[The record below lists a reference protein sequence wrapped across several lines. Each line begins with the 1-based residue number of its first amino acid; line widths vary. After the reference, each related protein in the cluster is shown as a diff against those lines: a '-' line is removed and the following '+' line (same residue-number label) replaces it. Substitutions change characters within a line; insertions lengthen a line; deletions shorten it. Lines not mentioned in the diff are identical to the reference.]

1 MKNKITATVIMC
13 AILTSSIGISTRADN
28 DDSWLMGFAQCNSQ
42 LNIRKSPDVNSDII
56 GLLNNN
62 DLVYVESTDEYG
74 WSKIF
79 SGEIEG
85 YVAAEYIATG
95 EAADKI
101 AAETGYTTAEIG
113 AAALNIRQ
121 EPNSDSAIVS
131 IATQSDCLE
140 VVEDRGDWVK
150 VCLDT
155 DTYGWINTQYAYL
168 NKYYPTAEPI
178 EDTYSIPYVEYD
190 DIESE
195 SEPIMT
201 YDELYQSGYS
211 EDEIKNFEENVETF
225 ETPEILIEE
234 TNESSENKIYNYD
247 EGYYYE
253 ENQDGDFEYYDLNE
267 NLLTTQSYQ
276 DYYGLTQTDE
286 TITQNSNETGGN
298 AKDLDETTAETDPL
312 QIETSYQEETTAET
326 SYQEET
332 NSIVSSGS
340 YDVVSYAQQF
350 VGNPYVWG
358 GSSLTN
364 GADCSGFTM
373 SVYAHFGI
381 SLPHNAAAQSGC
393 GTSVSLDSIQAG
405 DLLFY
410 SDGSGISHVA
420 IYNGDGTVTHAS
432 NSNTGITISSYNYR
446 NPVAA
451 VRLL

>member
-1 MKNKITATVIMC
+1 MKNKIATTVIIG
-13 AILTSSIGISTRADN
+13 AILISSITIPTKAEDN
-28 DDSWLMGFAQCNSQ
+28 DSWLMGFAQCNSQ

-56 GLLNNN
+56 GLLDNNN
-62 DLVYVESTDEYG
+62 LVYVESTDEYG

-79 SGEIEG
+79 SGGIEG

-95 EAADKI
+95 EEADKI

-140 VVEDRGDWVK
+140 VVEDRGDWIK

-155 DTYGWINTQYAYL
+155 DTYGWINAQYAYL
-168 NKYYPTAEPI
+168 DKYYPTAEPI
-178 EDTYSIPYVEYD
+178 EDTYSIPY
-190 DIESE
+190 IESE

-211 EDEIKNFEENVETF
+211 EDEIKNFEENIETF
-225 ETPEILIEE
+225 ETPENLTEE

-253 ENQDGDFEYYDLNE
+253 ENQDGDFEYYNLNG
-267 NLLTTQSYQ
+267 NLLTIQSYQ

-286 TITQNSNETGGN
+286 TITQNSNETGEN
-298 AKDLDETTAETDPL
+298 AEVLDETTVETDPP
-312 QIETSYQEETTAET
+312 QTETSYQEETSSA
-326 SYQEET
+326 
-332 NSIVSSGS
+332 VSSGN

-420 IYNGDGTVTHAS
+420 IYNGNGTVTHAS
-432 NSNTGITISSYNYR
+432 NSNTGITISNYNYR

>member
-42 LNIRKSPDVNSDII
+42 LNIRKSPDTNSDII
-56 GLLNNN
+56 G
-62 DLVYVESTDEYG
+62 LVYVESTDEYG

-79 SGEIEG
+79 SGGIEG
-85 YVAAEYIATG
+85 YVVTEYIATG

-101 AAETGYTTAEIG
+101 AAETGYTTAEVG

-155 DTYGWINTQYAYL
+155 DTYGWINTQYVYL

-178 EDTYSIPYVEYD
+178 EDTYSIPYV
-190 DIESE
+190 ESE

-253 ENQDGDFEYYDLNE
+253 EN
-267 NLLTTQSYQ
+267 
-276 DYYGLTQTDE
+276 
-286 TITQNSNETGGN
+286 
-298 AKDLDETTAETDPL
+298 
-312 QIETSYQEETTAET
+312 
-326 SYQEET
+326 
-332 NSIVSSGS
+332 
-340 YDVVSYAQQF
+340 
-350 VGNPYVWG
+350 
-358 GSSLTN
+358 
-364 GADCSGFTM
+364 
-373 SVYAHFGI
+373 
-381 SLPHNAAAQSGC
+381 
-393 GTSVSLDSIQAG
+393 
-405 DLLFY
+405 
-410 SDGSGISHVA
+410 
-420 IYNGDGTVTHAS
+420 
-432 NSNTGITISSYNYR
+432 
-446 NPVAA
+446 
-451 VRLL
+451 

>member
-1 MKNKITATVIMC
+1 MKNKITATVITC
-13 AILTSSIGISTRADN
+13 AILTSSIGMPTKAEDN
-28 DDSWLMGFAQCNSQ
+28 DSWLMGFAQCNSQ

-56 GLLNNN
+56 GLLDNN

-131 IATQSDCLE
+131 IATQSDYLE
-140 VVEDRGDWVK
+140 VVEDRGDWIK

-155 DTYGWINTQYAYL
+155 DTYGWINAQYTYL
-168 NKYYPTAEPI
+168 DKYYPTAEPI
-178 EDTYSIPYVEYD
+178 EDTYSIPYIEYD

-211 EDEIKNFEENVETF
+211 EDEIKNFEENIETF

-253 ENQDGDFEYYDLNE
+253 EN
-267 NLLTTQSYQ
+267 
-276 DYYGLTQTDE
+276 
-286 TITQNSNETGGN
+286 
-298 AKDLDETTAETDPL
+298 
-312 QIETSYQEETTAET
+312 
-326 SYQEET
+326 
-332 NSIVSSGS
+332 
-340 YDVVSYAQQF
+340 
-350 VGNPYVWG
+350 
-358 GSSLTN
+358 
-364 GADCSGFTM
+364 
-373 SVYAHFGI
+373 
-381 SLPHNAAAQSGC
+381 
-393 GTSVSLDSIQAG
+393 
-405 DLLFY
+405 
-410 SDGSGISHVA
+410 
-420 IYNGDGTVTHAS
+420 
-432 NSNTGITISSYNYR
+432 
-446 NPVAA
+446 
-451 VRLL
+451 

>member
-13 AILTSSIGISTRADN
+13 AILTSSIGIPTKAEDN
-28 DDSWLMGFAQCNSQ
+28 DSWLMGFAQCNSQ

-56 GLLNNN
+56 GLLDNN
-62 DLVYVESTDEYG
+62 DLVYVESTDEYS

-79 SGEIEG
+79 SGGIEG

-95 EAADKI
+95 EEADKI

-168 NKYYPTAEPI
+168 DKYYPTAEPI
-178 EDTYSIPYVEYD
+178 EDTYSIPYIEYD

-211 EDEIKNFEENVETF
+211 EDEIKNFEENIETF
-225 ETPEILIEE
+225 KTPENLTEE

-253 ENQDGDFEYYDLNE
+253 EN
-267 NLLTTQSYQ
+267 
-276 DYYGLTQTDE
+276 
-286 TITQNSNETGGN
+286 
-298 AKDLDETTAETDPL
+298 
-312 QIETSYQEETTAET
+312 
-326 SYQEET
+326 
-332 NSIVSSGS
+332 
-340 YDVVSYAQQF
+340 
-350 VGNPYVWG
+350 
-358 GSSLTN
+358 
-364 GADCSGFTM
+364 
-373 SVYAHFGI
+373 
-381 SLPHNAAAQSGC
+381 
-393 GTSVSLDSIQAG
+393 
-405 DLLFY
+405 
-410 SDGSGISHVA
+410 
-420 IYNGDGTVTHAS
+420 
-432 NSNTGITISSYNYR
+432 
-446 NPVAA
+446 
-451 VRLL
+451 

>member
-1 MKNKITATVIMC
+1 MKNKIATTVIIG
-13 AILTSSIGISTRADN
+13 AILISSITIPTKAEDN
-28 DDSWLMGFAQCNSQ
+28 DSWLMGFAQCNSQ

-56 GLLNNN
+56 GLLDNN

-85 YVAAEYIATG
+85 YVAAEYIVTG

-155 DTYGWINTQYAYL
+155 DTYGWISTQYAYVD
-168 NKYYPTAEPI
+168 KCYPTAEPI
-178 EDTYSIPYVEYD
+178 ENTQTIPYIECEDEDAYSNDTEY
-190 DIESE
+190 EFE
-195 SEPIMT
+195 LEPIMT
-201 YDELYQSGYS
+201 YDELYQSGYT
-211 EDEIKNFEENVETF
+211 EEEIKNFEENEGIF
-225 ETPEILIEE
+225 ENPENLTEE
-234 TNESSENKIYNYD
+234 VNESSENKIYNYD

-253 ENQDGDFEYYDLNE
+253 ENQDGDFEYYDLNG
-267 NLLTTQSYQ
+267 NLLTVQSYQ

-286 TITQNSNETGGN
+286 TITQNSNETGKN
-298 AKDLDETTAETDPL
+298 AEDLDETTAETDPP
-312 QIETSYQEETTAET
+312 QTETSYQEETSSA
-326 SYQEET
+326 
-332 NSIVSSGS
+332 VSSGN

-358 GSSLTN
+358 GSSLTD
-364 GADCSGFTM
+364 GTDCSGFTM

-381 SLPHNAAAQSGC
+381 GLPHNAAAQSGC

-432 NSNTGITISSYNYR
+432 NSRTGITISSYNYR

>member
-1 MKNKITATVIMC
+1 MKNKITATVITC
-13 AILTSSIGISTRADN
+13 AILTSSIGMPTKAEDN
-28 DDSWLMGFAQCNSQ
+28 DSWLMGFAQCNSQ

-56 GLLNNN
+56 GLLDNN

-131 IATQSDCLE
+131 IATQSDYLE
-140 VVEDRGDWVK
+140 VVEDRGDWIK

-155 DTYGWINTQYAYL
+155 DTYGWINAQYTYL
-168 NKYYPTAEPI
+168 DKYYPTAEPI
-178 EDTYSIPYVEYD
+178 EDTYSIPYIEYD

-211 EDEIKNFEENVETF
+211 EDEIKNFEENIETF

-253 ENQDGDFEYYDLNE
+253 ENQDGDFEYYDLNG
-267 NLLTTQSYQ
+267 NLLTIQSYQ
-276 DYYGLTQTDE
+276 DYYELTQTDE
-286 TITQNSNETGGN
+286 TITQNNNETGEN
-298 AKDLDETTAETDPL
+298 AEDLDEATAETAETDPP
-312 QIETSYQEETTAET
+312 QTETSCQEETSSA
-326 SYQEET
+326 
-332 NSIVSSGS
+332 VSSGN

-364 GADCSGFTM
+364 GTDCSGFTM

-381 SLPHNAAAQSGC
+381 GLPHNAAAQSGC
-393 GTSVSLDSIQAG
+393 GTSVSLDSTQAG

>member
-1 MKNKITATVIMC
+1 M
-13 AILTSSIGISTRADN
+13 
-28 DDSWLMGFAQCNSQ
+28 
-42 LNIRKSPDVNSDII
+42 
-56 GLLNNN
+56 
-62 DLVYVESTDEYG
+62 
-74 WSKIF
+74 
-79 SGEIEG
+79 
-85 YVAAEYIATG
+85 
-95 EAADKI
+95 
-101 AAETGYTTAEIG
+101 
-113 AAALNIRQ
+113 
-121 EPNSDSAIVS
+121 
-131 IATQSDCLE
+131 
-140 VVEDRGDWVK
+140 
-150 VCLDT
+150 
-155 DTYGWINTQYAYL
+155 
-168 NKYYPTAEPI
+168 
-178 EDTYSIPYVEYD
+178 
-190 DIESE
+190 
-195 SEPIMT
+195 
-201 YDELYQSGYS
+201 
-211 EDEIKNFEENVETF
+211 
-225 ETPEILIEE
+225 
-234 TNESSENKIYNYD
+234 
-247 EGYYYE
+247 
-253 ENQDGDFEYYDLNE
+253 
-267 NLLTTQSYQ
+267 
-276 DYYGLTQTDE
+276 
-286 TITQNSNETGGN
+286 
-298 AKDLDETTAETDPL
+298 DETTAETDPL
-312 QIETSYQEETTAET
+312 QIETSYQEDTTAET

>member
-1 MKNKITATVIMC
+1 MKNKIAATIIMC
-13 AILTSSIGISTRADN
+13 AILTSSIGIPTRAD
-28 DDSWLMGFAQCNSQ
+28 DDGSWLMGFAQCNSQ
-42 LNIRKSPDVNSDII
+42 LNIRKSPDTNSDII
-56 GLLNNN
+56 GLLDNN
-62 DLVYVESTDEYG
+62 DLVYVESTDKYG
-74 WSKIF
+74 WSEIF
-79 SGEIEG
+79 SGGIEG
-85 YVAAEYIATG
+85 YVATEYIVTG

-101 AAETGYTTAEIG
+101 AAETGYATAEVG
-113 AAALNIRQ
+113 TAALNIRQ
-121 EPNSDSAIVS
+121 EPNPDSAIVS

-150 VCLDT
+150 VCLDA

-168 NKYYPTAEPI
+168 DKYYPTAEPI
-178 EDTYSIPYVEYD
+178 EDTDFIPY
-190 DIESE
+190 IESE

-225 ETPEILIEE
+225 ETPENLTEE

-253 ENQDGDFEYYDLNE
+253 ENQDGDFEYYDLNG
-267 NLLTTQSYQ
+267 NLLTVQSYQ
-276 DYYGLTQTDE
+276 NYYGLTQTDE
-286 TITQNSNETGGN
+286 TVTQNSNETGGN
-298 AKDLDETTAETDPL
+298 AEDLDETTVETDPP
-312 QIETSYQEETTAET
+312 QTETSYQEETTAET
-326 SYQEET
+326 FYQEE
-332 NSIVSSGS
+332 NSSTVSSGS
-340 YDVVSYAQQF
+340 YDVVSYAQRF

-432 NSNTGITISSYNYR
+432 NSRTGIIISNYNYR